1 MKLNL
6 QKGESY
12 QMVYVT
18 SHGYFKTV
26 NQIRL
31 KRRYSTQ
38 RKRRNSVTKPNRHTN
53 SQMIENP
60 NVFKSFWKQVSRRA
74 KQDNQN
80 QPSPPI
86 PSEERSL
93 SKPHYLG
100 TVKFQT

>member
-1 MKLNL
+1 ML
-6 QKGESY
+6 
-12 QMVYVT
+12 YVT
-18 SHGYFKTV
+18 FHGYFKTV

-38 RKRRNSVTKPNRHTN
+38 RKLRNSVTNPNRHTN

-60 NVFKSFWKQVSRRA
+60 NVFKSFWKQVNRRA
-74 KQDNQN
+74 KQDKQN

-93 SKPHYLG
+93 SNPHYLG
-100 TVKFQT
+100 TVTFQT